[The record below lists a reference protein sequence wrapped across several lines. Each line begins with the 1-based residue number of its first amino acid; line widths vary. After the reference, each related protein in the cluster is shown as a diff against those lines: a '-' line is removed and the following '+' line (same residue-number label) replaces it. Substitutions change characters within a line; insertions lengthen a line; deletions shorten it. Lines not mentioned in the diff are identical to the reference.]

1 MLARKSLAPWEKARG
16 SRVVVRPLQAAP
28 VEFFEEEEPEQRSPL
43 VAGSPEPPR
52 IVQRAPGC
60 RPGDRLRR
68 IAAYSSAA
76 STRVKQDGRKNVP
89 EVPWSLKE
97 LLDALADE
105 LGPN

>member
-28 VEFFEEEEPEQRSPL
+28 VEFFEEEEPEQ
-43 VAGSPEPPR
+43 PEPPR

>member
-28 VEFFEEEEPEQRSPL
+28 VELFEEEEPEQ
-43 VAGSPEPPR
+43 PEPPR

-76 STRVKQDGRKNVP
+76 SVSKLAKPKTPAAGKSSGER
-89 EVPWSLKE
+89 WSLKE
-97 LLDALADE
+97 LLDTLATEFDS
-105 LGPN
+105 